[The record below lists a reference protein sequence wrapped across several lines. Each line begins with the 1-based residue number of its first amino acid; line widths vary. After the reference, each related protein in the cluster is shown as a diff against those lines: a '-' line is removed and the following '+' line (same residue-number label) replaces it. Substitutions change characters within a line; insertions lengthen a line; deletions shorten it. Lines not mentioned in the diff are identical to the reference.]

1 MFLSVIQIGT
11 LMVLIW
17 FAVIIV
23 AAVIEAGT
31 MDLSSIWFSAGALFA
46 LIVALIFPG
55 PGSIPVQ
62 VIVFLVVSILLLVIL
77 RPIFKEHMSKNK
89 IKTNADSLVGK
100 IAVCSKE
107 IINGARGEV
116 KIEGKIWTAISNEDI
131 KPEEK
136 VTVLAIKG
144 VKLVVRKN

>member
-1 MFLSVIQIGT
+1 MMFLSIPTGT

-17 FAVIIV
+17 VAVIIF
-23 AAVIEAGT
+23 AAVVEAGT

-46 LIVALIFPG
+46 LIVALIFPDELWL
-55 PGSIPVQ
+55 Q
-62 VIVFLVVSILLLVIL
+62 VVVFLVVSVLLLVIL
-77 RPIFKEHMSKNK
+77 RPVFKEHMKKNE
-89 IKTNADSLVGK
+89 IKTNADSLIGK
-100 IAVCSKE
+100 IAVCTKE
-107 IINGARGEV
+107 IKDGNRGEV

-131 KPEEK
+131 ELNEK

>member
-1 MFLSVIQIGT
+1 MMFLSIPTGT

-17 FAVIIV
+17 VAVIIF
-23 AAVIEAGT
+23 AAVVEAGT

-46 LIVALIFPG
+46 LIVALIFPEELWL
-55 PGSIPVQ
+55 Q
-62 VIVFLVVSILLLVIL
+62 VVVFLVVSVLLLVIL
-77 RPIFKEHMSKNK
+77 RPVFKEHMKKNE
-89 IKTNADSLVGK
+89 IKTNADSLIGK
-100 IAVCSKE
+100 IAVCTKE
-107 IINGARGEV
+107 IKDGNRGEV

-131 KPEEK
+131 ELNEK